1 MQFAEA
7 QVDPPLTAAQGALVA
22 VSLGEGVVGLF
33 ESKLPFKEV
42 DKYPMHAMSRPLLI
56 IGMLLVG
63 GWQYVRTRWDLS
75 CGLQPN
81 TDNYPVQQTS
91 THTCV

>member
-56 IGMLLVG
+56 IGMLFGWLAVCAHQVG
-63 GWQYVRTRWDLS
+63 SLMRATTQ
-75 CGLQPN
+75 
-81 TDNYPVQQTS
+81 
-91 THTCV
+91 H